1 MRRSLALAAALCG
14 ACATTGATDAPRG
27 RGFDEDAAQAAL
39 ERYGGRAGRC
49 LPTRARVTVEGRFVA
64 ETGRFAAER
73 AGAEGVTLDET
84 TRACVLG
91 MIERAHVAP
100 FHGADRVRR
109 WTVAGAGV
117 SAAVRAMM
125 ARREETPSREA
136 LLGEGDVNAVAAVLR
151 REGAE
156 FRACYERALLAD
168 PALRGRVELRFALSV
183 DGRIVEARV
192 VGGQGFDEVGHCVLG
207 HLRTLSFPAPRGASV
222 ELRFPMDF
230 QPLR

>member
-1 MRRSLALAAALCG
+1 MKRSLAAVVLCG
-14 ACATTGATDAPRG
+14 ACATTGATEGPRR
-27 RGFDEDAAQAAL
+27 RGYDDEAARAAL
-39 ERYGGRAGRC
+39 ERYGPRAGRC
-49 LPTRARVTVEGRFVA
+49 LREGVRVTVEGRFVA

-73 AGAEGVTLDET
+73 AGAEGGALDET

-91 MIERAHVAP
+91 MLERAHVPP
-100 FHGADRVRR
+100 FEGEDRVTR

-125 ARREETPSREA
+125 ARREEAPSREGV
-136 LLGEGDVNAVAAVLR
+136 LGEGDVGAVAAVLR

-168 PALRGRVELRFALSV
+168 PGLRGRVELRFALTV
-183 DGRIVEARV
+183 DGRVVEARV
-192 VGGQGFDEVGHCVLG
+192 LGPRGFDEVGHCVLG
-207 HLRTLSFPAPRGASV
+207 HLRGLSLPAPRGASV